1 MSVPGIREEILKAQ
15 AYVAG
20 KTIEEVQREYGLES
34 VIKLG
39 SNENPYA
46 PFPAARAA
54 MIEEIDR
61 IHEYPDASFRDL
73 RANIGARFGRDASSV
88 AIGHGAGGILE
99 TLAATF
105 LRTGDEVILPTQ
117 SYGLYRE
124 ISKVAGATVKEVSL
138 NEQFTIDPDA
148 MRAALTGK
156 TRIVWLCN
164 PNNPTGTVVD
174 VAAYERLRDA
184 LPPTAWLVVDEAY
197 AEFAAEE
204 NLPATAQDL
213 DDHNVVIVRTFSKAF
228 GLAGGRI
235 GYAVAR
241 PDLVRVIDTVS
252 EPFNAN
258 RIGIAG
264 ARACLTDDW
273 PNVQAALKRLQASRT
288 RLERELSARGLEVTT
303 THTNFVFFEVG
314 VDADALAEAM
324 LRRGVIV
331 RSASAWGYPAHLRV
345 TMGTEAQNDV
355 FLSTLDSALDEI
367 RKE

>member
-1 MSVPGIREEILKAQ
+1 MSVAGIRDEILQAQ

-20 KTIEEVQREYGLES
+20 KTIEEVKREYGLS
-34 VIKLG
+34 QVIKLG

-54 MIEEIDR
+54 MIAEIDR
-61 IHEYPDASFRDL
+61 INEYPDASFREL
-73 RANIGARFGRDASSV
+73 RALIGKRFGRDASSV

-99 TLAATF
+99 TLASTF
-105 LRTGDEVILPTQ
+105 IRTGDEVILPTQ

-124 ISKVAGATVKEVSL
+124 ISKVAGAQVRDVSL
-138 NEQFTIDPDA
+138 DEQYTIDPDA
-148 MRAALTGK
+148 MREAITERTKL
-156 TRIVWLCN
+156 VWLCN

-174 VAAYERLRDA
+174 LAAYERLRDA
-184 LPPTAWLVVDEAY
+184 LPPNAWLIVDEAY

-204 NLPATAQDL
+204 KLPATAADL
-213 DDHNVVIVRTFSKAF
+213 DSHNVIIVRTFSKAF

-241 PDLVRVIDTVS
+241 PEVITIIDTVS

-264 ARACLTDDW
+264 ARACLTDDREL
-273 PNVQAALKRLQASRT
+273 VQQTLLRLQNSRAM
-288 RLERELSARGLEVTT
+288 LESELARRGMKVTP
-303 THTNFVFFEVG
+303 THTNFVFFDLG
-314 VDADALAEAM
+314 TSADALAESM

-331 RSASAWGYPAHLRV
+331 RSASPWGYPTHLRV
-345 TMGTEAQNDV
+345 TMGTETENSV
-355 FLSTLDSALDEI
+355 FLETLDAAMNDLVRE
-367 RKE
+367 

>member
-1 MSVPGIREEILKAQ
+1 MSVPGIRDEILKAR

-20 KTIEEVQREYGLES
+20 KTIEEVKRDYGLTD

-46 PFPAARAA
+46 PFPAARQA
-54 MIEEIDR
+54 MIDEIER
-61 IHEYPDASFRDL
+61 INEYPDASFRDL
-73 RANIGARFGRDASSV
+73 RAMIGSRFGRDAASI

-99 TLAATF
+99 TIAATF

-124 ISKVAGATVKEVSL
+124 ISKVAGAVVREVAL
-138 NEQFTIDPDA
+138 NEHYTIDPDA
-148 MRAALTGK
+148 MREAITDQTKL
-156 TRIVWLCN
+156 VWLCN
-164 PNNPTGTVVD
+164 PNNPTGTIID

-184 LPPTAWLVVDEAY
+184 LPPNAWLVVDEAY

-204 NLPATAQDL
+204 NLPATARDL
-213 DDHNVVIVRTFSKAF
+213 DTHNVIIVRTFSKAY

-241 PDLVRVIDTVS
+241 PQLITVIDTVS

-264 ARACLTDDW
+264 ARACLSDDW
-273 PNVQAALKRLQASRT
+273 DVIQSTRARICSSRSYLEDALVR
-288 RLERELSARGLEVTT
+288 RGLTVTP
-303 THTNFVFFEVG
+303 THTNFVFFESRF
-314 VDADALAEAM
+314 DAERLADVM
-324 LRRGVIV
+324 LRNGVIV
-331 RSASAWGYPAHLRV
+331 RSAAAWGYPKHTRV
-345 TMGTEAQNDV
+345 TIGTEDENET
-355 FLSTLDSALDEI
+355 FLQTLDNALVQLAE
-367 RKE
+367 E